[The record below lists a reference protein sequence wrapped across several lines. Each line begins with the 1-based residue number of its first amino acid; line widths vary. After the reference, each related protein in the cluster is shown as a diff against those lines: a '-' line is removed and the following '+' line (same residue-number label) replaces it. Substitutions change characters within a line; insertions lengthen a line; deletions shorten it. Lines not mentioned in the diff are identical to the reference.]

1 MPNPQVIGEILRDSE
16 FKYRHFYWFKDSSGG
31 KLTVED
37 CHQPPKRPNWTMF
50 SDDQSV
56 IIERGLHAWLKNGKK
71 ENNSEGEGPSRI
83 MTSPNQVVDFVLMK
97 EINLADG

>member
-1 MPNPQVIGEILRDSE
+1 
-16 FKYRHFYWFKDSSGG
+16 
-31 KLTVED
+31 
-37 CHQPPKRPNWTMF
+37 MF

-71 ENNSEGEGPSRI
+71 ENNLGEGASRI

>member
-1 MPNPQVIGEILRDSE
+1 
-16 FKYRHFYWFKDSSGG
+16 
-31 KLTVED
+31 
-37 CHQPPKRPNWTMF
+37 MF

-71 ENNSEGEGPSRI
+71 ENNLGEKGPSRI
-83 MTSPNQVVDFVLMK
+83 MTSPHQVVDFVLMK